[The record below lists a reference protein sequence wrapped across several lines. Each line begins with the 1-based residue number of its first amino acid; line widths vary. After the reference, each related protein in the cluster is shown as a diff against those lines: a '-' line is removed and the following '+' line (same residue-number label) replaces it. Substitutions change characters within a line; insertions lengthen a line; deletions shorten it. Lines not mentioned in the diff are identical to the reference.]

1 MYYEMSELSK
11 QLKDLV
17 GKYEDLISSNEFYEK
32 MREAAELSF
41 QIWHT
46 IAKLSNFTLEPV
58 EIKESIAKVLEFSY
72 PNYLELAKIGGEIFV
87 EGKTIKISVREETGY
102 AIFVDFTRS
111 TEYFGIE
118 FRENYTGP
126 IIFYSYN
133 MVLKDYLKYSGGE
146 FLENTGDGAFIF
158 TENLSVNDILTMLY
172 LAEVIR
178 SEAEKAD
185 LLVMDKCIS
194 PIHIGV
200 SYGEGHMVKWNME
213 KKFISSATWEAAKN
227 CKEAPR
233 RYEPC
238 VLFKS
243 LAILHGFGNN
253 AAAIAT
259 IAQNIVKTRIIDN
272 NLKLSFIVDIF
283 DDPIELELPVK
294 TSVNIL

>member
-32 MREAAELSF
+32 MREAAELYF

-72 PNYLELAKIGGEIFV
+72 PDYLELAKIGGEIFV

-133 MVLKDYLKYSGGE
+133 MVLREYLKHSGGE

-158 TENLSVNDILTMLY
+158 TENLSVKDILAMLY

-178 SEAEKAD
+178 SEAERAR

-194 PIHIGV
+194 PIHIGI
-200 SYGEGHMVKWNME
+200 SHGEGHMIEWNME
-213 KKFISSATWEAAKN
+213 KKFISPATWEAAKN

-238 VLFKS
+238 RS
-243 LAILHGFGNN
+243 SEALAILHDFLFNVIKTHIIGN
-253 AAAIAT
+253 T
-259 IAQNIVKTRIIDN
+259 LIIYD
-272 NLKLSFIVDIF
+272 IDIF
-283 DDPIELELPVK
+283 DDPIELEFELPVK
-294 TSVNIL
+294 TSIEIL